1 MKIVESTKTTKA
13 TLLSIIILTSAI
25 FVTAAVHSGNAD
37 NKASGTA
44 TVATAATFNNYEL
57 AGNPFNTPR
66 FSVGTTCPNAS
77 RTCQNTEGEPA
88 IRADK
93 SGNFYGSSENV
104 FCVIG
109 GQCGGTFAWK
119 STDGGQHFTTLPLP
133 DSISNGTGPVGF
145 SPAGG
150 DTDLAVAP
158 QKNSQGFYN
167 IYIASLATTPPLA
180 NVYVATSRD
189 GGATWFNNPTGA
201 TIPVDDRE
209 WIAADGTS
217 KVCLSY
223 HAYGTTNNIFVD
235 CSYDGGATFTQVAN
249 AFDNAHVAIFAGYNN
264 VIGNLAIDPS
274 NHVIYQVFSS
284 IANAAELAACTIS
297 CHVHT
302 VWVGVSIDGGKTFT
316 DYTVYNNPNTNLDYG
331 HQFINVS
338 VDSAG
343 NVYAVYSDDHN
354 LYYSFSRTFGQSW
367 SKAYQI
373 NKSPSST
380 AIFPWSA
387 AGSAGTL
394 DVVWYGTSFYNG
406 VDHPDTYPSSAAW
419 HVYFSQNL
427 AALTP
432 NSPWTQVAASGI
444 IHYGGVCESGVAC
457 TGNRDLLDDFGVA
470 ASPTTGLATIIYT
483 NDQFVNSALEP
494 ATRRNSGTYVCTQ
507 SLSNSVDC
515 SHTDIAVQTGGST
528 LIQQNKHFNIAAQA
542 FEQTNLSAN
551 GQPQPLYQVDVTNTG
566 TLAITSVSIQ
576 VSGLPWTVTWAN
588 NYPLL
593 PGITD
598 TATSTSVP
606 LGLVLT
612 IGSVYQVSF
621 TATLADGN
629 TETITTNA
637 IYTLGAGLGL

>member
-37 NKASGTA
+37 NKASGTSL
-44 TVATAATFNNYEL
+44 VATAATFNNYEL
-57 AGNPFNTPR
+57 AGNPFNTPG

-158 QKNSQGFYN
+158 QKNTQGFYN

-302 VWVGVSIDGGKTFT
+302 VWIAVSIDGGNTFT

-338 VDSAG
+338 VDTAG

-354 LYYSFSRTFGQSW
+354 IYYSFSRTFGKNW
-367 SKAYQI
+367 SGPYQI
-373 NKSPSST
+373 NNAPSKT
-380 AIFPWSA
+380 AIFPWST
-387 AGSAGTL
+387 AGNVGEL
-394 DVVWYGTSFYNG
+394 DVVWYGTNFYNG
-406 VDHPDTYPSSAAW
+406 VDHPDTYPDTAAW
-419 HVYFSQNL
+419 NVYFSPNL
-427 AALTP
+427 NALVP
-432 NSPWTQVAASGI
+432 GSSWTQATASNI
-444 IHYGGVCESGVAC
+444 IHHGGVCEAGVTC

-470 ASPTTGLATIIYT
+470 ASPTTGSAVIIYT
-483 NDQFVNSALEP
+483 SDQFVNSTAEP
-494 ATRRNSGTYVCTQ
+494 ATRRSSTSPFCTQ
-507 SLSNSVDC
+507 DTNNDIDC
-515 SHTDIAVQTGGST
+515 EHTNIAVQTGGST
-528 LIQQNKHFNIAAQA
+528 FFQTKHHLQVNRIDV
-542 FEQTNLSAN
+542 ENTNLQGGSIPDFKIQ
-551 GQPQPLYQVDVTNTG
+551 GENTG
-566 TLAITSVSIQ
+566 TVPISSVSVQLSGQPLTFTWNTAFPLQPGQSASAETTTLPTALLLVVGDIYQ
-576 VSGLPWTVTWAN
+576 VT
-588 NYPLL
+588 
-593 PGITD
+593 I
-598 TATSTSVP
+598 TATMS
-606 LGLVLT
+606 
-612 IGSVYQVSF
+612 
-621 TATLADGN
+621 DGT
-629 TETITTNA
+629 TETQPTSA